1 MPVVPASREVFGAER
16 GPRAPLRKASA
27 SRLTTRLHE
36 LDALMSRELLCEW
49 LKLPAAPWPV
59 NHYALLGLPPGQG
72 TTEEIEQRVL
82 ERMESLRHHQLLY
95 PDQVTEGMNLVAQAM
110 ICLTDPK
117 ARYDYDRQLGLIT
130 AEYPAPPPESPVI
143 DVPPIEKRRPKPSRP
158 DLPAPNLPAVNVLP
172 AADTEAEPV
181 ADEILIPELADEEPL
196 RLSADEEDETS
207 GEAAYRLVE
216 EPKPQAAPAEA
227 PVDYRTPRRK
237 LYANIVR
244 VRRVLRVW
252 ERLRAYLDEPEKTFE
267 RRTDTVAFMA
277 CLSELRPLLPTVA
290 DLVGGPSQHGNLV
303 AVLTRQQL
311 IVEMFRSLLPSQREA
326 LARDCQSAHYVLL
339 EHYAELRA
347 QARQRTAR
355 NFARR
360 VWRPLLREIVARPEW
375 LLLGI
380 SIVALVVAF
389 YRSVPR

>member
-1 MPVVPASREVFGAER
+1 
-16 GPRAPLRKASA
+16 
-27 SRLTTRLHE
+27 
-36 LDALMSRELLCEW
+36 
-49 LKLPAAPWPV
+49 
-59 NHYALLGLPPGQG
+59 
-72 TTEEIEQRVL
+72 
-82 ERMESLRHHQLLY
+82 
-95 PDQVTEGMNLVAQAM
+95 M

-117 ARYDYDRQLGLIT
+117 ARYEYDRQLGLIT
-130 AEYPAPPPESPVI
+130 AEHPGPPQELLEEIPAAPVI
-143 DVPPIEKRRPKPSRP
+143 DAPPIEKRRPKSPRP
-158 DLPAPNLPAVNVLP
+158 DLPAVNVLP

-196 RLSADEEDETS
+196 RLSTDEEDETS
-207 GEAAYRLVE
+207 AEAAYRLE
-216 EPKPQAAPAEA
+216 EQPKLETAPAAA
-227 PVDYRTPRRK
+227 PVDYRTPRRQ

-244 VRRVLRVW
+244 IRRVLRVW

-277 CLSELRPLLPTVA
+277 CLSDLRPLLPTVA
-290 DLVGGPSQHGNLV
+290 DLVGGPNQPGNLV

-339 EHYAELRA
+339 EHYAELRE

-380 SIVALVVAF
+380 SIVALVIAF

>member
-1 MPVVPASREVFGAER
+1 
-16 GPRAPLRKASA
+16 
-27 SRLTTRLHE
+27 
-36 LDALMSRELLCEW
+36 MSRELLCEW
-49 LKLPAAPWPV
+49 LKLPATPWPV
-59 NHYALLGLPPGQG
+59 NHYALLGLTPGQG

-117 ARYDYDRQLGLIT
+117 SRYEYDRQLGLTT
-130 AEYPAPPPESPVI
+130 AEHPGPPQESPEVISVAPAI
-143 DVPPIEKRRPKPSRP
+143 DVPPAEKRRSKPSRP
-158 DLPAPNLPAVNVLP
+158 DLPAPSSRAELPAVNVP
-172 AADTEAEPV
+172 SIADREAEPI

-196 RLSADEEDETS
+196 RIAPEEEEET
-207 GEAAYRLVE
+207 GAEAAYRLVE
-216 EPKPQAAPAEA
+216 EPKAPAAPAA
-227 PVDYRTPRRK
+227 PPVDYRTPRRK

-244 VRRVLRVW
+244 IRRVLRVW
-252 ERLRAYLDEPEKTFE
+252 ERLRAYLDEPEKTFD
-267 RRTDTVAFMA
+267 RRTDTVAFMT
-277 CLSELRPLLPTVA
+277 CLSDLRPLLPTVA
-290 DLVGGPSQHGNLV
+290 DLIGGPNQPGNLI
-303 AVLTRQQL
+303 AVLSRQQL
-311 IVEMFRSLLPSQREA
+311 IVEMFRSLLPSQREN

-339 EHYAELRA
+339 EHYAELRE

-380 SIVALVVAF
+380 SIIALAIAF